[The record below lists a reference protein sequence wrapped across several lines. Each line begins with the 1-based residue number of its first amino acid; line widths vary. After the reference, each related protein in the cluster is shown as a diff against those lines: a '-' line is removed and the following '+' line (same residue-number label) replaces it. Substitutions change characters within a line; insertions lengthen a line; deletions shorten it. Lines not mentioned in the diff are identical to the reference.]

1 MTWAPKIVSG
11 VQSVIG
17 IGSKLMGGLQ
27 ALWGVILANPI
38 VLIVAAIA
46 AAVAAFIYFWNT
58 SEEFRQFWIN
68 LWEAIKSAVQAVV
81 QAIATFFTQTI
92 PDCCISCHLQVMIKL
107 TVIDCLDRLMTW
119 NPCGVEYSAFRV
131 SLLN

>member
-1 MTWAPKIVSG
+1 MVVAAIGPLLVIVGKLLTSIGTIMTWVPKIQSG
-11 VQSVIG
+11 ITSIMG

-68 LWEAIKSAVQAVV
+68 LWEAIKTAVSTVV

-92 PDCCISCHLQVMIKL
+92 PGAF
-107 TVIDCLDRLMTW
+107 
-119 NPCGVEYSAFRV
+119 NGFVE
-131 SLLN
+131 